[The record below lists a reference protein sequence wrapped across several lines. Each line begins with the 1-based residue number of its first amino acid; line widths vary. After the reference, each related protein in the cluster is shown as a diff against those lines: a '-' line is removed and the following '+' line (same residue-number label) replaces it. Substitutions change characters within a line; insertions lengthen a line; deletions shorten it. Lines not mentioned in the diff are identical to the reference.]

1 MLALVFLLVDVC
13 FGIAAFYGAYF
24 LRFEEGIPTLIYLG
38 FTNLWFWYIAAKVGV
53 FYFSGIYKRVW
64 SYARAEDLLALVYA
78 LLITALGLIS
88 ISYFLHI
95 AVPRSIFILTWMLDV
110 LLSCGARAVP
120 KLLQGRGANFHNH
133 KNGRKVLVVG
143 AGDAGALV
151 VKELLRRGNSTL
163 LPIGFLDDDERKVK
177 TTIMGLPVC
186 GSRKDLVEIVK
197 EKGIQEVLIAMPSA
211 SGGVIKEIVDNCR
224 EANVPVRTL
233 PRMYDIINGEITVDS
248 IREVKLE
255 DLLGREPVSLDTAA
269 IEISIQGKRVLV
281 TGAGGSIGSELCR
294 QICRYNP
301 AELVLLGHDEN
312 PLFEIEME
320 LRERFPL
327 VQHSTIIADIKDLN
341 RLDAIFQEVK
351 PQVVFHAAAHKH
363 VPLMEENPGE
373 AFKNNVLGTRNVA
386 EITDRVGAEAFV
398 FISTDKAVNPTSV
411 MGATKRIAEMII
423 QNFNEISATRFVAV
437 RFGNVLGS
445 RGSVVPIFQEQIRR
459 GGPVTVTDPE
469 MRRFFMTIPEAAQ
482 LVLQAGAMAQGGE
495 IFILDMGEPVKIVD
509 MARDLIRLSGF
520 KPDVDI
526 KIEFAGIRP
535 GEKLY
540 EELLTEAEGVTATKH
555 KRIFVAHKQ
564 DLNYGELKKLYQKLH
579 ERQYYLDRDSIF
591 GLLSNM
597 GKDIALDEKN
607 ANANVS

>member
-1 MLALVFLLVDVC
+1 VVLAYLLVDVC
-13 FGIAAFYGAYF
+13 IGIIAFYGAYF
-24 LRFEEGIPTLIYLG
+24 LRFEGDIPLLIYLG

-53 FYFSGIYKRVW
+53 FYFTGIYKRVW
-64 SYARAEDLLALVYA
+64 SFARAEDLLALVSS
-78 LLITALGLIS
+78 LLITALTLVS

-95 AVPRSIFILTWMLDV
+95 AVPRSVFILTWVLDV

-120 KLLQGRGANFHNH
+120 KLLQGRGGNFQKH

-143 AGDAGALV
+143 AGDAGVLV
-151 VKELLRRGNSTL
+151 VKELLRRDNSAL
-163 LPIGFLDDDERKVK
+163 LPVGFLDDDERKVK
-177 TTIMGLPVC
+177 TTIMGLPVF
-186 GSRKDLVEIVK
+186 GSRKDLVQIVK

-211 SGGVIKEIVDNCR
+211 AGQVIKEIVDNCR

-233 PRMYDIINGEITVDS
+233 PRMYDIINGEITVDF

-255 DLLGREPVSLDTAA
+255 DLLGREPVSLDTELVEA
-269 IEISIQGKRVLV
+269 SIQGKRVLV

-320 LRERFPL
+320 LRERFPVVSL
-327 VQHSTIIADIKDLN
+327 STVVADIKDLN
-341 RLDAIFQEVK
+341 RLDAVFQEVK

-423 QNFNEISATRFVAV
+423 QNFNEISTTRFTAV

-495 IFILDMGEPVKIVD
+495 IFILDMGEAVKIVD

-520 KPDVDI
+520 KPDEDI
-526 KIEFAGIRP
+526 KIEYTGIRP

-564 DLNYGELKKLYQKLH
+564 NFNYGELKKLYQNLH
-579 ERQYYLDRDSIF
+579 EYQYCIDRESIF
-591 GLLSNM
+591 ELLSNLE
-597 GKDIALDEKN
+597 KDIDVEETSV
-607 ANANVS
+607 NVS